1 MPLRE
6 RLLYERVESWEQLV
20 EDVLLQSTVRRYRV
34 SVETTRLKSVSVD
47 DTDASA
53 VYNGMT
59 RCSKFTHEGG
69 AEAPPALPEP
79 AEFAAD
85 VEELAA
91 YAKMVEDRAKATEAR
106 RKLAGLGA

>member
-1 MPLRE
+1 MIGVYGRT
-6 RLLYERVESWEQLV
+6 S
-20 EDVLLQSTVRRYRV
+20 
-34 SVETTRLKSVSVD
+34 
-47 DTDASA
+47 DAAEYYVAGRNIPA
-53 VYNGMT
+53 VYNGMA

-85 VEELAA
+85 VEALAA
-91 YAKMVEDRAKATEAR
+91 YAKKLDDRAKETEAR